1 MTIGGLFLIVLAW
14 AADDRGFKPLSDQI
28 KDYRLVFVGSP
39 LSMQL

>member
-1 MTIGGLFLIVLAW
+1 MTIDGLFLIVLAW
-14 AADDRGFKPLSDQI
+14 AAVDRGFEPFSDQI